1 MGHKKDSNSKSNFL
15 VIFPWMFKCYMQEKI
30 AWTEVTI
37 TTILG
42 LKKLYLLLPSSS
54 DCKKKCKLVECH
66 TEHDIFWLFLKRR

>member
-1 MGHKKDSNSKSNFL
+1 
-15 VIFPWMFKCYMQEKI
+15 MQEKI